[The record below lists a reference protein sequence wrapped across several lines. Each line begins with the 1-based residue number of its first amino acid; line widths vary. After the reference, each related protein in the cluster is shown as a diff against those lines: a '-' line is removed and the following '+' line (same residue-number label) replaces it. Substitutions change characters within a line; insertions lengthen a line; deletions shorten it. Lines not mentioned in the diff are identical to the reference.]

1 MNDIGVCRLLK
12 EVMIQA
18 AKDLRKCYKNGGCF
32 RDNQKGGMIYAAD
45 IEKFFK
51 DSPLAAA
58 YNIDGEYIIKNIR
71 SECEDGKEEHN
82 T

>member
-1 MNDIGVCRLLK
+1 MNDKGVCALLN

-18 AKDLRKCYKNGGCF
+18 AKDLKKCYKNGGCF

-51 DSPLAAA
+51 YSPLAAA
-58 YNIDGEYIIKNIR
+58 YNIDGEYIIEKIR
-71 SECEDGKEEHN
+71 SEFEDGKEEHDS
-82 T
+82 